1 MKKFFLILLI
11 SLFSI
16 SGKTYS
22 QQLPEIN
29 QKISYRLSDKKSP
42 LKDKGLPSSGA
53 SVGFNLGLGI
63 IEGEAAFAIGAFAEL
78 KASDFA
84 FVPQANYWNGSNKS
98 DFELAG
104 LARFYLSKKSL
115 VPYLDGGLGVN
126 FYNSEKQDLT
136 KLSILIGGG
145 IELTNLGT
153 AFNLI
158 FDGKYKLII
167 NDSGGLGNLS
177 CFIFTAGMKFPFK

>member
-1 MKKFFLILLI
+1 MKKKIILLLFILFFYSGI
-11 SLFSI
+11 S
-16 SGKTYS
+16 YS
-22 QQLPEIN
+22 QFLPESNPI
-29 QKISYRLSDKKSP
+29 KSLKLSEKKSP

-63 IEGEAAFAIGAFAEL
+63 IESQAAFAIGAFAEL
-78 KASDFA
+78 KAHDFA
-84 FVPQANYWNGSNKS
+84 FVPQANYWNGSNQS

-104 LARFYLSKKSL
+104 LARFYLSQKKL
-115 VPYLDGGLGVN
+115 IPYLDGGLGVN
-126 FYNSEKQDLT
+126 FYNSDKDDFT

-145 IELTNLGT
+145 IELANLGT
-153 AFNLI
+153 SFNLL

-177 CFIFTAGMKFPFK
+177 CFIFTAGMKFPFR